1 MEQEIKINKPVFIL
15 TKSKVWEK
23 INQLKTHFDEVSFS
37 WKTNP
42 EVGKVLL
49 EKNENMF
56 SIISINEL
64 KQFLEIS
71 NQVQR
76 VLYFPFTLNQT
87 DLEFLLEKN
96 IRNFV
101 VENEQDLEKLI
112 NFVDKNNYKINIQLR
127 MKLKEN
133 TMFTGKHYVFGMAL
147 NQIQTWVP
155 KLNENKNIENIG
167 IHFHRKTQNVSEW
180 SLKYEVEKSLENILP
195 MIHELNLGGGLP
207 ADYHN
212 IHDKSIENIFIKIK
226 ELKNYTDTFKIKLII
241 EPGRFI
247 SAPAVKLNT
256 QIIQIID
263 NTCFLNCSIFN
274 GTMDTV
280 IANVKLKVT
289 GELETGKKYLLKGCT
304 PDSTD
309 ILRYSVYLDNPK
321 VGDVITF
328 ENCGAYT
335 YQTNFCALDH
345 IEYKIID

>member
-1 MEQEIKINKPVFIL
+1 MKTETKINKPEFVLSKKTVHKQIQIL
-15 TKSKVWEK
+15 KK
-23 INQLKTHFDEVSFS
+23 HFDKISFS

-42 EVGKVLL
+42 KVGKVLL
-49 EKNENMF
+49 EKNQTMF

-64 KQFLEIS
+64 KQFLKES
-71 NQVQR
+71 DKVER
-76 VLYFPFTLNQT
+76 VLYFPFTLTQK
-87 DLEFLLEKN
+87 DLEYLKKTD

-112 NFVDKNNYKINIQLR
+112 EFVNKNNYKINIQLR

-133 TMFTGKHYVFGMAL
+133 TMFTGKHYVFGMTL
-147 NQIQTWVP
+147 NQIQNYVP
-155 KLNENKNIENIG
+155 KLNKNKNIGKIG

-180 SLKYEVEKSLENILP
+180 NLKYEIEKSLENILP
-195 MIHELNLGGGLP
+195 IIDELNLGGGLP
-207 ADYHN
+207 ANYHN
-212 IHDKSIENIFIKIK
+212 IHNKSIENIFKQIK
-226 ELKNYTDTFKIKLII
+226 ELKNYTDKFKIKLII

-289 GELETGKKYLLKGCT
+289 GELEKGKRYLLKGCT

-321 VGDVITF
+321 VGDIITF

-335 YQTNFCALDH
+335 YQTDFCALDK
-345 IEYKIID
+345 IKYKIEN

>member
-1 MEQEIKINKPVFIL
+1 MVAEFIL
-15 TKSKVWEK
+15 SKHKVWEK
-23 INQLKTHFDEVSFS
+23 IDLLKNHFDDISFS

-42 EVGKVLL
+42 KVGKVLL

-64 KQFLEIS
+64 KQFLEQS
-71 NQVQR
+71 NQVDR
-76 VLYFPFTLNQT
+76 VLYFPFTLNQE
-87 DLEFLLEKN
+87 DLEFLMEKKVT
-96 IRNFV
+96 NFV

-112 NFVDKNNYKINIQLR
+112 TFVNENNYKINIQLR
-127 MKLKEN
+127 MKLREN
-133 TMFTGKHYVFGMAL
+133 TMFTGKHYVFGMTL
-147 NQIQTWVP
+147 NQIQDWVP
-155 KLNENKNIENIG
+155 KLNENSNVGNIG

-212 IHDKSIENIFIKIK
+212 IHDKSIENIFSKIK
-226 ELKNYTDTFKIKLII
+226 ELKNYTDTFNIKLII

-247 SAPAVKLNT
+247 AAPAVRLNA

-289 GELETGKKYLLKGCT
+289 GELESGKKYLLKGCT

-321 VGDVITF
+321 VGDTITF

-345 IEYKIID
+345 IEYSIED